1 MSDEQ
6 DDDKIFTDQPD
17 IWKLIDPIGQAG
29 RPVAYQ
35 PDELWAKACEYFE
48 WAKASMLKEEKVFG
62 TGLRAEINH
71 AKPFTR
77 QGLSVFL
84 GVTPKTLDNYE
95 QRAEYEFVMSA
106 IRSIMFDQ
114 KFSAAAAGLMNANLI
129 ARELGLAERV
139 RQEASV
145 QDMTDDQIEE
155 RYQELLAK
163 EAEARKGEQLH

>member
-1 MSDEQ
+1 MSEDL
-6 DDDKIFTDQPD
+6 DDDEIFTDQPD
-17 IWKLIDPIGQAG
+17 IWKLIDPVGQAG
-29 RPVAYQ
+29 RPVAYE
-35 PDELWAKACEYFE
+35 PAALWAKACEYFE
-48 WAKASMLKEEKVFG
+48 WAKASMLQEEKVFG
-62 TGLRAEINH
+62 TGLRAEVRH

-95 QRAEYEFVMSA
+95 QRAEYELVMST

-114 KFSAAAAGLMNANLI
+114 KFSAAAAGLMNSNLI

-155 RYQELLAK
+155 RFNELLAK
-163 EAEARKGEQLH
+163 EAAARRVDQLH